1 MKKILSLFLVAIL
14 CISLFGCNTSEK
26 SNENEMTVDYAIEHL
41 LDSEDLSSLEFLL
54 NTKDTYKKLSGEE
67 IKHSLA
73 FEWIE
78 MKRIYKKSESE
89 LSKVATYT
97 GDILLKRDGTGETK
111 APGNEPL
118 SWIVDGDY
126 LFFKSITDGK
136 EVIPVTP
143 EETKYKYEVREIRT
157 DDNVVDTVYAC
168 YSVEDQ
174 TYSTLFL
181 LVHPQS
187 KFVKQ

>member
-1 MKKILSLFLVAIL
+1 MKKIFSLLLVVIL
-14 CISLFGCNTSEK
+14 CLSLFGCNTSEK
-26 SNENEMTVDYAIEHL
+26 SDENEMTVDYAIEHL

-54 NTKDTYKKLSGEE
+54 NTKDTYKKLNGEE

-78 MKRIYKKSESE
+78 MKRIYKKSESG
-89 LSKVATYT
+89 LSQFSTYT
-97 GDILLKRDGTGETK
+97 GDIVLKRDGTGETK
-111 APGNEPL
+111 SPGNEPL
-118 SWIVDGDY
+118 SWLVDGDY

-157 DDNVVDTVYAC
+157 DENVIDTVYAC
-168 YSVEDQ
+168 YSVEEG
-174 TYSTLFL
+174 TYNTLFL

-187 KFVKQ
+187 KFVK